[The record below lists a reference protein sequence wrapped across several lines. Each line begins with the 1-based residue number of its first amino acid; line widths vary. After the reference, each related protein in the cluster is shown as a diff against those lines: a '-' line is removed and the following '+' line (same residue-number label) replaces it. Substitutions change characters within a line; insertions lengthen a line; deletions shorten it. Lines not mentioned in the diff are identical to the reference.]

1 MSKPVNGPTPEA
13 LRASPSRGHAC
24 GPAELDPRHPD
35 GVAAAGCADGGA
47 AQAPAVRAQG
57 LRKAYGATVAVD
69 DVSFDILPGSV
80 HALLGENGA
89 GKSTIVKLLSGLVE
103 PSAGRLWVHGSPAA
117 LRSPRAAHA
126 LGIQTAFQEM
136 TLVPDL
142 SVLDNM
148 LLPYAPQGPLG
159 MIARRRAAERV
170 DAHLRGLAFEV
181 DLRAEAGALELAQRQ
196 KVEIAR
202 ALWRQPRILL
212 LDEPTSTLA
221 GRDVDWLGGIIERL
235 KRQGV
240 TVVFISH
247 RMREVREFCDR
258 LTILRNGKHIS
269 TGPAD
274 ALSDD
279 EVIERIIGRSLS
291 QAFPPRAEPPTET
304 RPPVLEA
311 RGLDAGRARGVDF
324 VLRQGEILGVAGLQG
339 MGQQDLFNACFGMT
353 PPRAG
358 QILVD
363 GREVA
368 LGSPADAIRPNIGIG
383 MVPEDRKTEGLFLK
397 LDGRANATLPVAARF
412 ARCGVLSARA
422 EGAAVARAF
431 AQVQVDRRADWTPA
445 GAFSGGN
452 QQKIAI
458 AKWLVAQSRILLLF
472 DPTRGIDVGTKHEL
486 YLLMRRYVEAG
497 GAILFHSTEIPEIV
511 HLCDR
516 ALVLYGGRVQ
526 TELAGE
532 ALTEAGIMRAALG
545 GSESGR
551 SAA

>member
-1 MSKPVNGPTPEA
+1 M
-13 LRASPSRGHAC
+13 
-24 GPAELDPRHPD
+24 
-35 GVAAAGCADGGA
+35 
-47 AQAPAVRAQG
+47 
-57 LRKAYGATVAVD
+57 
-69 DVSFDILPGSV
+69 
-80 HALLGENGA
+80 
-89 GKSTIVKLLSGLVE
+89 
-103 PSAGRLWVHGSPAA
+103 
-117 LRSPRAAHA
+117 
-126 LGIQTAFQEM
+126 
-136 TLVPDL
+136 
-142 SVLDNM
+142 
-148 LLPYAPQGPLG
+148 
-159 MIARRRAAERV
+159 
-170 DAHLRGLAFEV
+170 

-291 QAFPPRAEPPTET
+291 QAFPPRPEPPTET

-311 RGLDAGRARGVDF
+311 RGLDAARARRGLRAAAGRDPGRGRPAGHGPAGPVQRLLRHDAATGGPDPGGRARG
-324 VLRQGEILGVAGLQG
+324 RAGVARRR
-339 MGQQDLFNACFGMT
+339 D
-353 PPRAG
+353 
-358 QILVD
+358 
-363 GREVA
+363 
-368 LGSPADAIRPNIGIG
+368 PAEHRHRHGAR
-383 MVPEDRKTEGLFLK
+383 DRKTEGLFLK
-397 LDGRANATLPVAARF
+397 LDGRANSTLPVAARF
-412 ARCGVLSARA
+412 ERCGVLSARA

-472 DPTRGIDVGTKHEL
+472 DPTRGIDVGT
-486 YLLMRRYVEAG
+486 
-497 GAILFHSTEIPEIV
+497 STS
-511 HLCDR
+511 C
-516 ALVLYGGRVQ
+516 
-526 TELAGE
+526 TC
-532 ALTEAGIMRAALG
+532 
-545 GSESGR
+545 
-551 SAA
+551 